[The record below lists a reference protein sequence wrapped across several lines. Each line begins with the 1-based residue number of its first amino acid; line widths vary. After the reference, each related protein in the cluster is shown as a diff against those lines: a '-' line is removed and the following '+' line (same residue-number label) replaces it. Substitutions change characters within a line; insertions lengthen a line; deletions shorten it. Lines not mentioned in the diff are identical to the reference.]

1 MTSADHSS
9 RGGVPYIM
17 TSQPIEQLSIKGS
30 AEFKNYPVV
39 VLRRT
44 PGSKQAENY
53 DEYWTDPAAK
63 YRIVK
68 WFRDYFQQLKMSTEI
83 AYANDDRESEANDL
97 CLLVLFGRR
106 KTATDIRGDGE
117 ELGRKCTRSKTGFCA
132 PARLENDPFEEG

>member
-1 MTSADHSS
+1 
-9 RGGVPYIM
+9 M

-39 VLRRT
+39 VVRRT

-68 WFRDYFQQLKMSTEI
+68 WFRYYFQQLKMSTEI
-83 AYANDDRESEANDL
+83 AYADDDREQRPTTFVSSYYSDEGKLQQTYAVMVKNWDVNVPVRKPDF
-97 CLLVLFGRR
+97 VLQPDS
-106 KTATDIRGDGE
+106 KMIPLKKGE
-117 ELGRKCTRSKTGFCA
+117 
-132 PARLENDPFEEG
+132 